1 MNSINDKTRQDKTR
15 QDKTRQ
21 DNDCSLRL
29 SCQYSQC
36 NFLGSLYGRGT
47 SFAGAVWDK
56 NYISPTINTCQ
67 GGGREPHIVIRVQ

>member
-1 MNSINDKTRQDKTR
+1 MDVQGLFKLLMNNISDKTRQDKG
-15 QDKTRQ
+15 
-21 DNDCSLRL
+21 CSLRL

-67 GGGREPHIVIRVQ
+67 GGGREPHIVIRM